1 MPRCSATSIGSSRRS
16 RGSGSGRTSLPRIE
30 SWDRSDEKVARP
42 PKGVTHVVLDTP
54 AGIHGHAL
62 KDALKIADRLI
73 IPLQPSLFDIYA
85 TQAFLG
91 RLAERGLMKDGGR
104 VGVLGMRVDAR
115 TRAAEQLQRFV
126 EQLGLPVLGFL
137 RDTQNYVQ
145 LAAHGLTLWDVAP
158 SRVAKDLEQWQSLLE
173 WVSADRY
180 LALTAN
186 SREATVDDLL
196 LALRVKRHQQRKPIG
211 CRHLELQFADE
222 SSAAAF
228 HRRQLVD
235 NQSSLGVLRHET
247 DQPALGRAPC
257 TRR

>member
-1 MPRCSATSIGSSRRS
+1 MSIVLIANPKGGVGKSTAATNLAGYFARGGHATMLGDLDRQQSALAWLRIRPAT
-16 RGSGSGRTSLPRIE
+16 LPHIE

-42 PKGVTHVVLDTP
+42 PKGVTHVVLDSP

-62 KDALKIADRLI
+62 RDALKVADRLV

-85 TQAFLG
+85 TQAFLT

-126 EQLGLPVLGFL
+126 EDLGLPVLGFL

-158 SRVAKDLEQWQSLLE
+158 SRVAKDVEQWQSLLE
-173 WVSADRY
+173 WV
-180 LALTAN
+180 
-186 SREATVDDLL
+186 E
-196 LALRVKRHQQRKPIG
+196 G
-211 CRHLELQFADE
+211 
-222 SSAAAF
+222 
-228 HRRQLVD
+228 
-235 NQSSLGVLRHET
+235 
-247 DQPALGRAPC
+247 
-257 TRR
+257 

>member
-1 MPRCSATSIGSSRRS
+1 MSIVLIANPKGGVGKSTAATNLAGYFARRGHATMLGDLDRQQSALAWLKIRPAT
-16 RGSGSGRTSLPRIE
+16 LPHIE

-42 PKGVTHVVLDTP
+42 PKGVTHVVLDSP

-62 KDALKIADRLI
+62 RDALKVADRLV

-85 TQAFLG
+85 TQAFLT

-126 EQLGLPVLGFL
+126 EDLGLPVLGFL

-158 SRVAKDLEQWQSLLE
+158 SRVAKDVEQWQSLLE
-173 WVSADRY
+173 WV
-180 LALTAN
+180 
-186 SREATVDDLL
+186 E
-196 LALRVKRHQQRKPIG
+196 G
-211 CRHLELQFADE
+211 
-222 SSAAAF
+222 
-228 HRRQLVD
+228 
-235 NQSSLGVLRHET
+235 
-247 DQPALGRAPC
+247 
-257 TRR
+257 